1 MTTRRVPGGT
11 RSLTGIL
18 DNPAPLIDRVRGRVE
33 AVVEQTTS
41 RIVRDARAAAP
52 VRSGALRDGLVDR
65 AEPGPPDQIRRSV
78 GVTGPAGAYARFV
91 ISSKI
96 GERKHATRPRYFY
109 TRDLGDPVR
118 ASRQP
123 MAAAIVAAAMQEVD
137 DG

>member
-11 RSLTGIL
+11 RSLTGLL
-18 DNPAPLIDRVRGRVE
+18 DNADPLIERIRGRVQS
-33 AVVEQTTS
+33 VVEDTTGQ
-41 RIVRDARAAAP
+41 IVRNARAVAP

-78 GVTGPAGAYARFV
+78 GVTGTAGAYARFV

-96 GERKHATRPRYFY
+96 GERKHATTPRYFY
-109 TRDLGDPVR
+109 THDLGDPVR

-123 MAAAIVAAAMQEVD
+123 MAAAIVAAAIQEVD
-137 DG
+137 NG

>member
-78 GVTGPAGAYARFV
+78 GVTGSAGAYARFV

-96 GERKHATRPRYFY
+96 GERKHASKRPPSAPQKQPHARRKNKP
-109 TRDLGDPVR
+109 TPPARPVKVWL
-118 ASRQP
+118 SSP
-123 MAAAIVAAAMQEVD
+123 D
-137 DG
+137 

>member
-18 DNPAPLIDRVRGRVE
+18 DNVDPLIDRIRGRVQLI
-33 AVVEQTTS
+33 VDDTTGQIA
-41 RIVRDARAAAP
+41 RNARAVAP

-96 GERKHATRPRYFY
+96 GERKHATRARYFY

-123 MAAAIVAAAMQEVD
+123 MAAAIVAAAIQEVD
-137 DG
+137 NG

>member
-18 DNPAPLIDRVRGRVE
+18 DNPAPLIDRIRGRVQLI
-33 AVVEQTTS
+33 VDDTTGQIA
-41 RIVRDARAAAP
+41 RNARAVAP

-91 ISSKI
+91 ISSKL

-109 TRDLGDPVR
+109 TTDLGDPVR

-123 MAAAIVAAAMQEVD
+123 MAAAIVAAAIQEVD
-137 DG
+137 NG

>member
-1 MTTRRVPGGT
+1 MTTRRVTGGT

-18 DNPAPLIDRVRGRVE
+18 DNVDPLIDRIRGRVQLI
-33 AVVEQTTS
+33 VDDTTGQIA
-41 RIVRDARAAAP
+41 RNARAVAP

-109 TRDLGDPVR
+109 TTDLGDPVR

-123 MAAAIVAAAMQEVD
+123 MAAAIVAAAMQEGD

>member
-1 MTTRRVPGGT
+1 MTTRRVTGGT

-18 DNPAPLIDRVRGRVE
+18 DNVDPLIDRIRGRVQLI
-33 AVVEQTTS
+33 VDDTTGQIA
-41 RIVRDARAAAP
+41 RNARAVAP

-109 TRDLGDPVR
+109 TTDLGDPVR

-137 DG
+137 NG

>member
-18 DNPAPLIDRVRGRVE
+18 DKVDPLIDRIRGRVQLI
-33 AVVEQTTS
+33 VDDTTGQIA
-41 RIVRDARAAAP
+41 RNARAVAP

-96 GERKHATRPRYFY
+96 GERKHATRARYFY

-123 MAAAIVAAAMQEVD
+123 MAAAIVAAAIQEVD
-137 DG
+137 NG